1 MKRLNLKSFVK
12 YMSMAVFGIVLAIVL
27 ISVPKTIVLAI
38 SEDETDY
45 YSLTYMADGTIDLT
59 ITGQVICNEDGE
71 FLLKNTVDKS
81 KIKHIYTSSGAK
93 LTNANNLFHGFTNL
107 QSVTFENGI
116 DSSSVTN
123 MSHMFNECEN
133 LARVNFINFNASNVT
148 DMSYLF
154 YNCKNLVEVNFNNF
168 NTEKVI
174 NMAGMF
180 LNCSSL
186 TELDLSSFN
195 VSNIKDTG
203 SVAQGNDTDNM
214 NSMFFGC
221 TKLEKIIVDKDKWVL
236 DSTVR
241 GTDMFAYDFSLVG
254 GNGTKYNSSN
264 INRTYARIDLGG
276 YNIGEPAGYLTDV
289 DNIDLYGKVTTKEG
303 MLNFEIRFL
312 PRSGKTY
319 TVFLNNGDITDK
331 TYISDDGYRCYVIH
345 SPAKNMV
352 DTYKFTIAEDGVILC
367 NREVS
372 IASYLTKLYNTTDG
386 STSEGLKIKNMSG
399 VLLRYGAAAQQR
411 IGYKADSA
419 DTLANA
425 GVPDYQNQDD
435 PAICSFGT
443 DITEHCELTPSNEF
457 KTMLN
462 GYNLQYY
469 GINVSMDD
477 NLTFMMAFKLINDSS
492 ASDWTDAKKTAF
504 RNNMIEYY
512 NDTYETQT
520 PPIEDFEIDDSG
532 KFLIIYTRNVGIKYA
547 NKTLYKASAL
557 GENVSIPVYLY
568 RNVKYKPD
576 YASVSRCLYSLI
588 LTASNY

>member
-12 YMSMAVFGIVLAIVL
+12 YLSMAVFGIVLAIVL
-27 ISVPKTIVLAI
+27 ISVPKTIVLAS
-38 SEDETDY
+38 SENDTEY
-45 YSLTYMADGTIDLT
+45 YSLTYMGDGTIDLT
-59 ITGQVICNEDGE
+59 ITGQVICNEEGE
-71 FLLKNTVDKS
+71 FLLKNNVDKS
-81 KIKHIYTSSGAK
+81 NIKHIYTSSDAK
-93 LTNANNLFHGFTNL
+93 LTNAKNLFKGFTNL
-107 QSVTFENGI
+107 EAVSFKNGI

-123 MSHMFNECEN
+123 MSHMFYGCEN
-133 LARVNFINFNASNVT
+133 LARVNFYNFNASNVT

-154 YNCKNLVEVNFNNF
+154 YDCKNLVEVHFNNF

-203 SVAQGNDTDNM
+203 SATQGTDNM
-214 NSMFFGC
+214 NSMFYGC

-241 GTDMFAYDFSLVG
+241 GTDMFALDFSLVG

-264 INRTYARIDLGG
+264 VHGTYARIDLGG
-276 YNIGEPAGYLTDV
+276 YGIEEPAGYLTDV

-303 MLNFEIRFL
+303 MLNFEIRIL

-319 TVFLNNGDITDK
+319 TFKLDNVVITDK
-331 TYISDDGYRCYVIH
+331 TYISDDGYRCYVIQ

-352 DTYKFTIAEDGVILC
+352 DTYKFTIVEDGVILC

-386 STSEGLKIKNMSG
+386 STSEGLKIKNMAG

-443 DITEHCELTPSNEF
+443 DITGHCELTPSDKF
-457 KTMLN
+457 KTMLD

-477 NLTFMMAFKLINDSS
+477 NLTFMMAFRLINDST
-492 ASDWTDAKKTAF
+492 ASEWNDAKKTTF
-504 RNNMIEYY
+504 RNAMSEYY
-512 NDTYETQT
+512 NETNETQL
-520 PPIEDFEIDDSG
+520 PPIDDFKIDDSG

>member
-1 MKRLNLKSFVK
+1 MKNLKLMSVMKHLSVAALGAVLALGVVVMPKMTVKADTNTYALHLNSSTQYDGDGYFVLPQDIGKNDVTEIIADTGYIIPADSTYLFSGYLNVKSIDISKADISNVNTMRGWFCDDKSLETLNL
-12 YMSMAVFGIVLAIVL
+12 
-27 ISVPKTIVLAI
+27 
-38 SEDETDY
+38 
-45 YSLTYMADGTIDLT
+45 GTSWDT
-59 ITGQVICNEDGE
+59 
-71 FLLKNTVDKS
+71 
-81 KIKHIYTSSGAK
+81 
-93 LTNANNLFHGFTNL
+93 
-107 QSVTFENGI
+107 
-116 DSSSVTN
+116 
-123 MSHMFNECEN
+123 
-133 LARVNFINFNASNVT
+133 SNVT
-148 DMSYLF
+148 DMSYMFCGCEKLTTLNDNVKCF
-154 YNCKNLVEVNFNNF
+154 TSTSNVQEMAEMFENCKAVTV
-168 NTEKVI
+168 
-174 NMAGMF
+174 
-180 LNCSSL
+180 
-186 TELDLSSFN
+186 LDLSKFDI
-195 VSNIKDTG
+195 SNIKNNNTSKNTEYWKMD
-203 SVAQGNDTDNM
+203 M
-214 NSMFFGC
+214 MFAGC
-221 TKLEKIIVDKDKWVL
+221 SNLEKIIVNSQWHINDNIDATNMFL
-236 DSTVR
+236 D
-241 GTDMFAYDFSLVG
+241 DLNLVG

-264 INRTYARIDLGG
+264 DHRTYARIDLGG
-276 YNIGEPAGYLTDV
+276 YNISEPAGYLTDV

-312 PRSGKTY
+312 PRSGKSY
-319 TVFLNNGDITDK
+319 TVFLNNGVITDK

-352 DTYKFTIAEDGVILC
+352 DTYKFTIVEDGVILC

-425 GVPDYQNQDD
+425 GVPDYQNQDN

-457 KTMLN
+457 KTMLT

-477 NLTFMMAFKLINDSS
+477 NLTFMMAFRLINDST

-504 RNNMIEYY
+504 RNDMSEYY
-512 NDTYETQT
+512 NDTYETQL
-520 PPIEDFEIDDSG
+520 PPINDFKIDDSG